1 MKKHVEGAVD
11 YVDETYLPYRPSL
24 PKYTDDEDTPYLVK
38 VPVPPDRVTLADF
51 KNVLNKPNCKYFF
64 KSMDDDFGV
73 VKEEITDDGL
83 NLPCFNGRVVS
94 WYVPEGGRF
103 SGGRRGL

>member
-1 MKKHVEGAVD
+1 MTRTATSMH
-11 YVDETYLPYRPSL
+11 LIRPQYFAIIIRQSL
-24 PKYTDDEDTPYLVK
+24 SHSLFISVGSDDEDTPYLVK
-38 VPVPPDRVTLADF
+38 VPVPPDRVTLGDF

-73 VKEEITDDGL
+73 VKEEITEDAV

-94 WYVPEGGRF
+94 W
-103 SGGRRGL
+103 